1 MPFRKIKARQIFDS
15 RGEPTLEV
23 DVITDIGL
31 LRSSVPSTVFS
42 NPNQAQ
48 EIRDGNAAAYH
59 GRSVFKAVDIV
70 NNVIAPQLIKSKL
83 EACQQAEIDRLLNK
97 LDGTE
102 NKSRLGVN
110 AILGVSVAC
119 CKAGAAKKGLPIYR
133 FTLIHHHTIT
143 VKI

>member
-1 MPFRKIKARQIFDS
+1 MALRKIKARQIFDC

-31 LRSSVPSTVFS
+31 FRSSVPSIVLT
-42 NPNQAQ
+42 NPNQAH
-48 EIRDGNAAAYH
+48 EMRDENPAAYG

-70 NNVIAPQLIKSKL
+70 NNVIAPQLLKSKL
-83 EACQQAEIDRLLNK
+83 EVWQQAEIDGLLNK

-110 AILGVSVAC
+110 SILGVSVAC
-119 CKAGAAKKGLPIYR
+119 CKAGAAKKNLPLYR
-133 FTLIHHHTIT
+133 
-143 VKI
+143 